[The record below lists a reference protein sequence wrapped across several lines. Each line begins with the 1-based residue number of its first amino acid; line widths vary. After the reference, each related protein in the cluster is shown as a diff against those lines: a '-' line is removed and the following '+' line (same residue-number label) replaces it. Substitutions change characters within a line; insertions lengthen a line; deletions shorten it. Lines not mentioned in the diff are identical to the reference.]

1 MQQQQ
6 DDNQLQDSSDT
17 ALYDHYASVIFAYL
31 RLHTSSREEA
41 EDLTLEVF
49 TVALEHTNLVRLADT
64 EKLAWLRRVAR
75 NKLVDHYRHSTRHP
89 SVALDQIETIYND
102 ESLSPEQVA
111 LRREKYSQLYAAV
124 RRLPRLQQ
132 QVLRLR
138 YGDGLRFA
146 EIGVLLNKREEA
158 VRKLHEYKSHTPQFC
173 QK

>member
-1 MQQQQ
+1 MQGESMQQQQ

-49 TVALEHTNLVRLADT
+49 TVALEHNNLARLADT

-89 SVALDQIETIYND
+89 SVILDQIEGI
-102 ESLSPEQVA
+102 S
-111 LRREKYSQLYAAV
+111 
-124 RRLPRLQQ
+124 
-132 QVLRLR
+132 
-138 YGDGLRFA
+138 
-146 EIGVLLNKREEA
+146 
-158 VRKLHEYKSHTPQFC
+158 
-173 QK
+173 